1 MECIRHPERGTFT
14 VEDVVFATGLGSGSP
29 NTPSYPANKDEFEGE
44 ILHSNE
50 HKKSSDHAGKTVVVG
65 ACTLATHDIAQDYY
79 IHGVDTLRLSLAMVI
94 DWLTFPWT

>member
-65 ACTLATHDIAQDYY
+65 ACTLGLLHPRSRYVETQSG
-79 IHGVDTLRLSLAMVI
+79 HGH
-94 DWLTFPWT
+94 